1 VVSGFCREVNENCA
15 RLGYYA
21 ARSDTSL
28 PTFRDNPS
36 VPCSRV
42 KILTLTTYLFRVKI
56 LTIEDGTDR
65 LFRNVG
71 KKLTTARCVIP
82 QKIAVLISLSCLPW
96 FCSERKSWDDTS
108 KYVVFASS
116 QTGNSFSEMVTF
128 LICILEVPSSN
139 LGQDTDCPD
148 RILWFPSFRRV
159 VRLIMP
165 VCSLL
170 CSTIMLCRLTLINVI
185 QLLNDLRTK
194 CFVNV
199 KFRVMS
205 RVDGTSIKA

>member
-1 VVSGFCREVNENCA
+1 MKTALFWVITQRGVILHYRPFGTTYRSHVRES
-15 RLGYYA
+15 
-21 ARSDTSL
+21 RSWL
-28 PTFRDNPS
+28 
-36 VPCSRV
+36 
-42 KILTLTTYLFRVKI
+42 LTTYLFRVKI
-56 LTIEDGTDR
+56 LTLEDGTDR
-65 LFRNVG
+65 LSRNVG

-108 KYVVFASS
+108 KYVVFTSS
-116 QTGNSFSEMVTF
+116 QTGNSFSEIVTF

-139 LGQDTDCPD
+139 MGQDTDCPD
-148 RILWFPSFRRV
+148 RILWFSSFRRV

-165 VCSLL
+165 ICSLPCTAVL
-170 CSTIMLCRLTLINVI
+170 LSRLTLINVML
-185 QLLNDLRTK
+185 LLNDIRTK

-205 RVDGTSIKA
+205 RVDGISIKVWS